1 MIYELKQINSREK
14 KQCLSFYMT
23 SKQLKLVLVL
33 VAIWI
38 ALVTELAGAVKLLGE
53 TRAAGRGVNN
63 S

>member
-1 MIYELKQINSREK
+1 
-14 KQCLSFYMT
+14 MT

-53 TRAAGRGVNN
+53 SRAARGN